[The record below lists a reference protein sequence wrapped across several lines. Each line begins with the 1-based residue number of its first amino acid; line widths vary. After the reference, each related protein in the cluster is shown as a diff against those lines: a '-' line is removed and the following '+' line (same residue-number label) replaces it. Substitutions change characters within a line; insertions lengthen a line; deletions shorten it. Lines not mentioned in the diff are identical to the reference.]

1 MAKGPGWF
9 DRFVNDLPERRWFQF
24 LSNIVVVPFW
34 AAIDPRPK
42 LPGGA
47 RPAVQPSESLQRM
60 MNLIMPLKNKSPVGR
75 AMAAMVI
82 SQNID
87 EIFTGLDN
95 VGTIHFARFI
105 IIDDKLCMLS
115 VYDGDFSN
123 YIRDFIVA
131 IGNVFDGILS
141 QVEDGDDV
149 IPTRDNVEK
158 FIDWVHDRDLFQ
170 LPDFATDIFALQDAA
185 MNRPAGSPPHSLDEL
200 PRAMILQLKANPN
213 FSLGGGYRGYAGF
226 SVAQIRQKFG
236 LGW

>member
-1 MAKGPGWF
+1 
-9 DRFVNDLPERRWFQF
+9 
-24 LSNIVVVPFW
+24 
-34 AAIDPRPK
+34 
-42 LPGGA
+42 
-47 RPAVQPSESLQRM
+47 M

-87 EIFTGLDN
+87 AIFTGLDN

-105 IIDDKLCMLS
+105 IIDDNLCMLS

-141 QVEDGDDV
+141 QVEGGDDV
-149 IPTRDNVEK
+149 IPTRDNVDK

-185 MNRPAGSPPHSLDEL
+185 MGRPANSPAHKLDEL

-213 FSLGGGYRGYAGF
+213 FSLGGGYRGYAGL